1 MTPFYGEQ
9 AGREARVDMQNNVVS
24 TPFGAHLESQYGYD
38 FYIASFTLKTGRIGI
53 SNTLIQP
60 IS

>member
-1 MTPFYGEQ
+1 MLAFTRPIHDDFSH
-9 AGREARVDMQNNVVS
+9 NNVS
-24 TPFGAHLESQYGYD
+24 TPLGSHLEIQYGYD

>member
-1 MTPFYGEQ
+1 MLAFTRPIY
-9 AGREARVDMQNNVVS
+9 DDLSHNNVVS
-24 TPFGAHLESQYGYD
+24 TPMGAHLEIQYGYD